1 MGPERQREKGTG
13 PGCQRGRGGE
23 GACAAGLVAGLRGG
37 QLGHVSGPGEEE
49 EEALTGG
56 VTLAGLRPGSRE
68 LCPLFLFIF
77 LFQFFFQKSF

>member
-37 QLGHVSGPGEEE
+37 QLGHVSGPGEED
-49 EEALTGG
+49 ARGG
-56 VTLAGLRPGSRE
+56 VLAGLWPGSRE
-68 LCPLFLFIF
+68 LSPLFLFIF
-77 LFQFFFQKSF
+77 LFQFFFQKCF